1 MIKTKKRLQELYR
14 KGSKFKYTALSS
26 VRDKL
31 AEYSDRAEVSP
42 GKMFT
47 ILCTTVHRR
56 QAPKKRAQ
64 GNAIRMTTVL
74 EKMIKIQTSSR
85 HPKFVKK

>member
-31 AEYSDRAEVSP
+31 AEYSVRAEVSP
-42 GKMFT
+42 GKNVYNFAYHSSQKT
-47 ILCTTVHRR
+47 ST
-56 QAPKKRAQ
+56 K
-64 GNAIRMTTVL
+64 
-74 EKMIKIQTSSR
+74 EKSSR
-85 HPKFVKK
+85 KCYKNDNSSGENDQDTNIL